1 MTDTTVLIV
10 PGLRDHAP
18 DHWQTLLAARTPRAV
33 SVEPMGRANVDLV
46 PRLDAIE
53 SAANA
58 VQGPL
63 IVVGHSAGSIMVV
76 HWAVRTKRP
85 VAGALLAVPPDLETP
100 MPAGYPTMDALE
112 KGGWLPVPREPL
124 PFPSVVA
131 ASLDDPL
138 GRFDQILEL
147 SEAWGSRLVNLG
159 AVGHLNPASG
169 YGDWPRADELIKELA
184 GATRRYAQRDHE
196 KRREDAESNTL
207 R

>member
-1 MTDTTVLIV
+1 
-10 PGLRDHAP
+10 
-18 DHWQTLLAARTPRAV
+18 
-33 SVEPMGRANVDLV
+33 MGRANIDLGS
-46 PRLDAIE
+46 RLDAIE
-53 SAANA
+53 AAANA

-76 HWAVRTKRP
+76 HWAGRTKRP

-138 GRFDQILEL
+138 GGFDQILRL
-147 SEAWGSRLVNLG
+147 SEAWGSRLINLG

-169 YGDWPRADELIKELA
+169 YGDWPGADELIKELA
-184 GATRRYAQRDHE
+184 GATRRHPQQEHE
-196 KRREDAESNTL
+196 KRKRREDAESNTL